1 MVNPTFFKGKF
12 FTARLV
18 TTTVSTTI
26 IAGLLFLGLAGL
38 CAVPAIG
45 EPSAS
50 AAQAD
55 TTQESWRTE
64 FDNVCAKTED
74 AMTFSQ
80 EELMDLI
87 RRCDTLQPR
96 IEKLDE
102 SRKKVF
108 LERLRK
114 CRGLYAYVL
123 DAKTKEKN

>member
-1 MVNPTFFKGKF
+1 MVKATFFKGKF
-12 FTARLV
+12 FTAQPV
-18 TTTVSTTI
+18 TTTVS
-26 IAGLLFLGLAGL
+26 AAMVAALLFLGLAGW

-45 EPSAS
+45 ESSAT
-50 AAQAD
+50 AAQPD